1 MIATDS
7 SAATLEVPTTEEFL
21 EALASADFSPVEIP
35 QVEAITKPTVKKTVT
50 ASARVAGIKAATLML
65 APIEALYITY
75 KEWNGGNS
83 FVVKLPS
90 IPEVVKSLDHSQDSK
105 DAIAILRE
113 LRKSVST
120 LTKGDAS
127 QTWVFHESGAFALY
141 SRMDG

>member
-1 MIATDS
+1 MNTNSS
-7 SAATLEVPTTEEFL
+7 SAATLEAPVSETPVFSII
-21 EALASADFSPVEIP
+21 EAPVS
-35 QVEAITKPTVKKTVT
+35 EAPVSDEVKKPTVKKTVT

-90 IPEVVKSLDHSQDSK
+90 IPEVVKSLDHSAESK
-105 DAIAILRE
+105 AAIAILRE
-113 LRKSVST
+113 LRKSVAT